1 MTRISYKTLAALLWL
16 APAAVVI
23 RYRQL
28 WDRLPLRM
36 ATHFNVQGHA
46 NGWMTREMSLY
57 FSAGFLAFLAAL
69 FFVIALVIEKK
80 YPLAKVSWALLAF
93 FHAEIWIF
101 VYVQNSLLEYNLDR
115 TPISISLVP
124 IVSVIGILVIVAV
137 AFAEKRGAALSH
149 TDVLA
154 EEVHSGKPWAVI
166 FLVPLVALLA
176 TVFVIP
182 GATPRIAMIAISVIL
197 AAAFAMAWDGFHYY
211 FSRHGVEIRTLG
223 FRLKSIPLLQIKNY
237 EIQPWSPVR
246 GYGIRGIGDCKAYVW
261 GKTGVR
267 VQMYDGEIF
276 LGHSD
281 PQRIIHDLNVIKRFQ
296 TS

>member
-1 MTRISYKTLAALLWL
+1 MTRTSYKTLAALLWF
-16 APAAVVI
+16 APVAIVI

-36 ATHFNVQGHA
+36 ATHFNVQGQA

-80 YPLAKVSWALLAF
+80 YSLAKVSWALLAF

-124 IVSVIGILVIVAV
+124 IVSVIGILVIVSFAL
-137 AFAEKRGAALSH
+137 AEKRGTALSH

-166 FLVPLVALLA
+166 FLVPSVALLA
-176 TVFVIP
+176 TAFVIP
-182 GATPRIAMIAISVIL
+182 GAAPRIATIAISVIL
-197 AAAFAMAWDGFHYY
+197 VAAFAMAWDGFHYY

-223 FRLKSIPLLQIKNY
+223 FRLKSIPLLQIRNY
-237 EIQPWSPVR
+237 EIQPWSPTR

-261 GKTGVR
+261 GRTGVR

-281 PQRIIHDLNVIKRFQ
+281 PQRIIHDLNVIKSFQ